1 MVAITK
7 KVIGPEDA
15 AQQRILDIIVGQDD
29 VSWKGIIFGLIDS
42 NQMDPWDINI
52 SLIAERFIQ
61 ELRKLQQMD
70 FRIGGKVVLAS
81 AILLKLK
88 AERLYDDELGALDS
102 LIAAVNAPD
111 ESLMDD
117 AMGIEGAR
125 ERVPYPRLTPRTPQ
139 PRKRKVS
146 VYDLIEALEQ
156 ALETQASRPIR
167 VAPRILDVI
176 NPPDHH
182 IDISK
187 VIQEVYHAIYDH
199 YETKK
204 SEAGTLAFTHL
215 VRGDTKR
222 DSVLAFIPLLHLE
235 NARKVDLAQ
244 QAHFGPITVH
254 LIDPTPPVFNEPK
267 TEENER
273 TKKERH
279 RREKEAKQET
289 LVPVQENTSVTD
301 VKEKEKKKEKK
312 VETAKQ
318 VTLVPE
324 APIVNAKS
332 VLKPTKDVATKKNIT
347 ADVKGKGREPQKVA
361 PLPTK
366 KAPVPTKVPKIEK
379 KTVIVAVKKPIL
391 KAATKPQQ
399 KAKPLVKR
407 PVPKASAKP
416 QKKQAPKHS
425 AKAKK
430 KQ

>member
-1 MVAITK
+1 MVAATK
-7 KVIGPEDA
+7 KIIGPEDA

-29 VSWKGIIFGLIDS
+29 VSWKGIIFGLIET

-117 AMGIEGAR
+117 ATGIEGTR
-125 ERVPYPRLTPRTPQ
+125 ERVPYPKLTPRTPQ

-199 YETKK
+199 YEVKK
-204 SEAGTLAFTHL
+204 SLTGTLAFTHL
-215 VRGDTKR
+215 VKGDTKR

-235 NARKVDLAQ
+235 NARKVDLDQ

-273 TKKERH
+273 TKKERQ

-289 LVPVQENTSVTD
+289 LAPVTEAVEQPTPVR
-301 VKEKEKKKEKK
+301 KEKKAKRI
-312 VETAKQ
+312 ETTKQ

-324 APIVNAKS
+324 TAIMQAKT
-332 VLKPTKDVATKKNIT
+332 VLKPTKDVSKKIT
-347 ADVKGKGREPQKVA
+347 ADVKGKGRELPKPA
-361 PLPTK
+361 PLPIK
-366 KAPVPTKVPKIEK
+366 KAPVPVKVPKIKK
-379 KTVIVAVKKPIL
+379 KTVVTPAKKPVLKAVKKPVM
-391 KAATKPQQ
+391 
-399 KAKPLVKR
+399 KAKPAIKK

-416 QKKQAPKHS
+416 QKKQAPKHT

-430 KQ
+430 KR